1 MFAHHIMY
9 DIAIFTDTVELVQM
23 VDIRPL
29 FNAEMSKGKPSGP
42 MFVNGWP
49 PERDP
54 RFCDPVNPLYDPL
67 ASRATDWRDKL
78 EIVNYLRFSDYIAH
92 VNGMQHRYVIESH
105 EDENIFNVSGGLLF
119 L

>member
-1 MFAHHIMY
+1 
-9 DIAIFTDTVELVQM
+9 M

-29 FNAEMSKGKPSGP
+29 FNAEMSKGKSSGP

-49 PERDP
+49 PECDP
-54 RFCDPVNPLYDPL
+54 RFCEPVNPLYDPL

-78 EIVNYLRFSDYIAH
+78 EIVNYLRFSDYVAH

-105 EDENIFNVSGGLLF
+105 EDENIFNVSSSSSSRTYRLTWHKLQ
-119 L
+119 